1 MDTQNKV
8 ATFEGTVAD
17 ETAREVEVAAQ
28 VGAMMDDLFSVPQRA
43 SLAIVLR
50 LLEQD
55 LRQADEWLQ
64 GAEESGILYRRKLRL
79 PPERRAVARRYI
91 AAALKQIAELAR
103 KFDLQP
109 VDDSPEATITAE
121 MSERWAN
128 LCDARSDKLKRYGD
142 VDPRLARALDPSLDR
157 LIELTLA
164 LMSTLRNGAAPT
176 LSDGAKAVAP
186 SESPTESQTRDSVQI

>member
-1 MDTQNKV
+1 MDNLLS
-8 ATFEGTVAD
+8 A
-17 ETAREVEVAAQ
+17 
-28 VGAMMDDLFSVPQRA
+28 PQRA

-55 LRQADEWLQ
+55 LRQADKWLQ
-64 GAEESGILYRRKLRL
+64 GAEERGILYRRKLRL
-79 PPERRAVARRYI
+79 PPERRAIARRHI

-103 KFDLQP
+103 TFDLQP

-142 VDPRLARALDPSLDR
+142 VDPRLAQVLDPSLDR

-164 LMSTLRNGAAPT
+164 LMSSIRNGATPIR
-176 LSDGAKAVAP
+176 
-186 SESPTESQTRDSVQI
+186 SESPTQASAQI